1 MNKQFRDML
10 LEHIKSISK
19 TPQKEDKSLIF
30 KDDVDTSTLSFDKAL
45 FSGMLSDEE
54 KTGKPFFFEKFN
66 DYTFKEI
73 EDLVN
78 NSIDAKNTEYSTLEK
93 KYEIFNRENI
103 IRGLICKGDDV
114 VLYGPR
120 DLRPAESCTMF
131 ALQIALAI
139 SIGYPVFLC
148 PTQKSKVL
156 YINCSLSEDSFGY
169 LLEKQIKGRE
179 NFDKYAQT
187 FVPLKLKSDYNF
199 EEGKESL
206 KEFIE
211 KMNPDIIFFDNMDA
225 IYKNTRNKELSV
237 FLKELSGGRTIVR
250 VYNEESLGL
259 DAVIRDASVVIGLR
273 KEKNTLILNNKDSAF
288 ITWGHVYFDYRKVLF
303 YTKELSKSFYPI
315 IKEENGIV
323 PDVKDYGLNPP
334 LP

>member
-10 LEHIKSISK
+10 LEHIKAVSK
-19 TPQKEDKSLIF
+19 ATQKEDKSLIF
-30 KDDVDTSTLSFDKAL
+30 KDDVDVSSLTFDKAL
-45 FSGMLSDEE
+45 FSGMLSDKE
-54 KTGKPFFFEKFN
+54 KADKPFFFEKFN
-66 DYTFKEI
+66 DYSFKDI

-78 NSIDAKNTEYSTLEK
+78 NSIDAKNMEYSTLEK
-93 KYEIFNRENI
+93 KYDIFSKENI

-148 PTQKSKVL
+148 PTEKSRVL
-156 YINCSLSEDSFGY
+156 YINCSLSEDGFGY
-169 LLEKQIKGRE
+169 LLEKQIKGRD
-179 NFDKYAQT
+179 NFNKYADNFT
-187 FVPLKLKSDYNF
+187 PLRLKSDYNF

-206 KEFIE
+206 KAFIE
-211 KMNPDIIFFDNMDA
+211 QVNPDIIFFDNMDA
-225 IYKNTRNKELSV
+225 IYKNTRNKELPV
-237 FLKELSGGRTIVR
+237 FLKELSGGRAMVR
-250 VYNEESLGL
+250 VYNEESAGL
-259 DAVIRDASVVIGLR
+259 ESIVKDASVVIGLK

-315 IKEENGIV
+315 IKEENGII

>member
-10 LEHIKSISK
+10 LEHIKVISK
-19 TPQKEDKSLIF
+19 TPPRDDKSLVF
-30 KDDVDTSTLSFDKAL
+30 KSEIDTSTLSFDKAL
-45 FSGMLSDEE
+45 FSETLSDDE
-54 KTGKPFFFEKFN
+54 KVKKPFFFEKFN
-66 DYTFKEI
+66 DYSFKEI

-78 NSIDAKNTEYSTLEK
+78 SNIDAKNAEYSTLEK
-93 KYEIFNRENI
+93 KYDIFSKDNI
-103 IRGLICKGDDV
+103 IRGLVCKGDNV

-148 PTQKSKVL
+148 PTEKSKVL
-156 YINCSLSEDSFGY
+156 YINCSLTEDGFGY

-179 NFDKYAQT
+179 NFDKYAET
-187 FVPLKLKSDYNF
+187 FIPLRLKSDYDF

-206 KEFIE
+206 RAFIE
-211 KMNPDIIFFDNMDA
+211 QVNPDIIFFDNMDSM
-225 IYKNTRNKELSV
+225 YKNTRNKELDV
-237 FLKELSGGRTIVR
+237 FLRELSGGRTIVR

-259 DAVIRDASVVIGLR
+259 DAVIQDASVVIGLK
-273 KEKNTLILNNKDSAF
+273 KEKNTLILSNKDSAF

-315 IKEENGIV
+315 IKEESGII